1 LSAVT
6 PVAAGFAVAA
16 MAGGGWSGLALGCG
30 VGLIAEIVRLRRRS
44 RGLRQVAHWLEAAAA
59 GERAERL
66 PGPDRELETVLAG
79 PILRLYRS
87 LRREVRRRQELQQA
101 FVELVEGFADP
112 LFIVDRDLRILA
124 LSAPAAR
131 LFAVGS
137 GQSLLAAV
145 RDPGLLSALEAALRE
160 RRAATLDVSLPS
172 RPPRRFTVRV
182 GPISLMPEGRA
193 ALVALREVT
202 EQLAIERMRSDFVA
216 NASHELRTPLTAI
229 RLAVESLRGPARE
242 DPAAREEFLTLIE
255 AEAARMSRLVDD
267 LLTLSRIE
275 ESASRPPTQRCDPA
289 AVVRRVLARFEP
301 LAERSGVVLEA
312 AIADQGLQ
320 IVGDPDQLEQL
331 VGNLIDNA
339 LKYGGDG
346 GRVVVALA
354 AVAAAPAGT
363 GPVAGR
369 PAVRLSVTDFGPGIA
384 AEHLP
389 RLTERFYRVD
399 RGRSRSLG
407 GTGLGL
413 AIVKHVLRRHQGHL
427 QIESELGRGSTFTV
441 WLPAL
446 TAVAGDSHTSVTV
459 SP

>member
-1 LSAVT
+1 M
-6 PVAAGFAVAA
+6 PVAVGFAVAA
-16 MAGGGWSGLALGCG
+16 LAGAGWSGLALGCAVG
-30 VGLIAEIVRLRRRS
+30 VTAEVLLLRRRV
-44 RGLRQVAHWLEAAAA
+44 RGLRQLAHWLEGVAA
-59 GERAERL
+59 GERFERL
-66 PGPDRELETVLAG
+66 PDSERELEMTLAG
-79 PILRLYRS
+79 PILRFYRS
-87 LRREVRRRQELQQA
+87 LRREARRRQELQQA

-112 LFIVDRDLRILA
+112 LFIVDRDLHILA

-145 RDPGLLSALEAALRE
+145 RDSGLLSALEAALRE
-160 RRAATLDVSLPS
+160 GRAATLDVSLPS

-216 NASHELRTPLTAI
+216 NASHELRTPLAAI
-229 RLAVESLRGPARE
+229 RLAVESLRGPARN
-242 DPAAREEFLTLIE
+242 DAAAREEFLALID
-255 AEAARMSRLVDD
+255 AEAARMTRLVDD

-301 LAERSGVVLEA
+301 VAQRSGIVLEA
-312 AIADQGLQ
+312 DIAEGTGQ
-320 IVGDPDQLEQL
+320 IIGDPEQLEQL
-331 VGNLIDNA
+331 VGNLVDNA

-346 GRVVVALA
+346 GRVLVKLE
-354 AVAAAPAGT
+354 AVAKAEAGT

-399 RGRSRSLG
+399 RGRSRSVG

-413 AIVKHVLRRHQGHL
+413 AIVKHVVRRHQGHL

-446 TAVAGDSHTSVTV
+446 TGAADERHNSVTV